1 MNRNLFGILVIK
13 KLLVEFCLTV
23 FKSVSIPRTFC
34 EDHLKLSHVYFM
46 NVYIELFRNVCKDIH
61 EWLDRAVGEGRTGS
75 LQGSACTCVSHGR
88 PFCPLDHISV
98 MVVLSSFPSYSDFMA
113 VR

>member
-1 MNRNLFGILVIK
+1 MQSSVNRNLFGILVIK

-46 NVYIELFRNVCKDIH
+46 NVYIELFRNVHEDIH
-61 EWLDRAVGEGRTGS
+61 EWLDRAVGKGE
-75 LQGSACTCVSHGR
+75 QGLSRALPVHVGAMEDLSA
-88 PFCPLDHISV
+88 L
-98 MVVLSSFPSYSDFMA
+98 
-113 VR
+113 